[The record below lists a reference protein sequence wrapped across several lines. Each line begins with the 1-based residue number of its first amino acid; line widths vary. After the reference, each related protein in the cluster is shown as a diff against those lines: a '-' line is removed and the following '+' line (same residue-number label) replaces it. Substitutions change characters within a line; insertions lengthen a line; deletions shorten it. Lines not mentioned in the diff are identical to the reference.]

1 MTLSVRNLHVQLG
14 SNHVLKGLDF
24 SVDSNERVAI
34 IGPNGS
40 GKSTLL
46 RAIAGIL
53 KPSSGVVHLDE
64 TPIQSHR
71 RTTRARKLGF
81 LSQGDVIPMMTSV
94 REHVAIG
101 RHPHRTYFRQN
112 VKTDQQAIDLAIQL
126 CEIEHLVD
134 RRVERLSGGERQ
146 RVRIATLL
154 AQAPQK
160 LLLDEPLTG
169 LDVEH
174 QYALLHLLQDL
185 NRDHGRMVVVVLHDI
200 SIAMRFFDRL
210 LVIQDGQLVADGVP
224 DEVVTTD
231 LLRDVFRIHA
241 SIGRDPESNQPIIV
255 CHRDGSSREAGP
267 SQQDLI
273 AAGPDS
279 NIMAHSH

>member
-1 MTLSVRNLHVQLG
+1 MTLSIQDLHVQLG

-24 SVDSNERVAI
+24 TVHSTERVAI

-53 KPSSGVVHLDE
+53 KPSSGIVHLDDA
-64 TPIQSHR
+64 PIQSHR
-71 RTTRARKLGF
+71 RTSRARKLGF
-81 LSQGDVIPMMTSV
+81 LSQSDVIPMMTTV

-101 RHPHRTYFRQN
+101 RHPHRRYFGQN
-112 VKTDQQAIDLAIQL
+112 VNADNEAIDRAIEL
-126 CEIEHLVD
+126 CEIDHLSD

-154 AQAPQK
+154 AQSPQK

-169 LDVEH
+169 LDIEH

-185 NRDHGRMVVVVLHDI
+185 NIDHGRMVMVVLHDI
-200 SIAMRFFDRL
+200 SIAMRFFDRV
-210 LVIQDGQLVADGVP
+210 LVIQDGHLVADGAP
-224 DEVVTTD
+224 DEVVTAD
-231 LLRDVFRIHA
+231 LLREVFRIHA

-255 CHRDGSSREAGP
+255 CHRGESSREEAS

-273 AAGPDS
+273 AEGPDS